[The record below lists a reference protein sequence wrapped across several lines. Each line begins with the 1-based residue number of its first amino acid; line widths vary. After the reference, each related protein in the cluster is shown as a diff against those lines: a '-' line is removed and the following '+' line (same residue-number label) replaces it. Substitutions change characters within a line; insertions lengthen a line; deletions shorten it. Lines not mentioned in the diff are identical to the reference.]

1 MVGTAFATMM
11 LAGAVSL
18 ITLWLACA
26 VLGVHG
32 LLLGRMPGRWL
43 QRHVRQPRVWGTG
56 ALLVAVGG
64 FSYPTVAVI
73 GVGLITLGHVVKPSP

>member
-1 MVGTAFATMM
+1 MGTAFATMM
-11 LAGAVSL
+11 LAVAAPL

-43 QRHVRQPRVWGTG
+43 QRHVGQPRVWGAG
-56 ALLVAVGG
+56 ALSVAVGG
-64 FSYPTVAVI
+64 FSHPTVAVI
-73 GVGLITLGHVVKPSP
+73 GLGLIALGHAMKPSP